1 MEEAAVLWSSRVQP
15 PGGPR
20 PQPPKGPR
28 EGTSRRQPVG
38 PQGPPKKVWG
48 MLNVG
53 IMKYWMGD
61 WTNFASVCY

>member
-1 MEEAAVLWSSRVQP
+1 MEEAAVLWSSRGRGKGRP
-15 PGGPR
+15 DGNPLAPR
-20 PQPPKGPR
+20 GLK
-28 EGTSRRQPVG
+28 
-38 PQGPPKKVWG
+38 KKVRG